1 MWDVGKFYEDD
12 EELDR
17 LLAQKAPP
25 DSPMPPPPPPPR
37 RVVAPMEV
45 PQPEDRLKLP
55 EVDPSELQ
63 QARDADSEEMFR
75 QGIGEASRRI
85 LEGLTHTRVEP
96 YMKGPANAEAKVMD
110 ANKAARAE
118 ALKRLELEM
127 RGEKFDP
134 EVERKKLSL
143 REKELESLDK
153 YRTGGVDERKAERQ
167 RRAAKDAADADYRAK
182 LLALKAKKGSG
193 PHKPT
198 TAERRQAIR
207 ENALK
212 PRDGW
217 EPIVADAPVFRSPQ
231 QAEKFDAAEAA
242 FGALQNHRAHA
253 AEAMK
258 KFHAAKTV
266 KEKDAALAVVNQQMA
281 NIASKL
287 RVAEGL
293 NNTDAANH
301 AVDTM
306 LSLTNGSVVNLRNM
320 ANEGRLDA
328 ILNSAIESAQTN
340 LDTLAKSNNLRRA
353 KGGGSHE
360 AAGPKTVSISN
371 GKETLQL
378 EDPTEEDLAEAE
390 AEGYRRV
397 D

>member
-17 LLAQKAPP
+17 LLAQKEAVS
-25 DSPMPPPPPPPR
+25 SPMPPPPPPPR
-37 RVVAPMEV
+37 RVVVPVDV
-45 PQPEDRLKLP
+45 PQPDAPQLP
-55 EVDPSELQ
+55 EVDVGELQ
-63 QARDADSEEMFR
+63 QARDADEEELFR
-75 QGIGEASRRI
+75 QGIGDASRRI
-85 LEGLTHTRVEP
+85 LQGLTHTRIEP
-96 YMKGPANAEAKVMD
+96 YTKGPANAEARVMD

-118 ALKRLELEM
+118 ALKRLEIEM
-127 RGEKFDP
+127 RGEGFDP
-134 EVERKKLSL
+134 ELERQKLDL
-143 REKELESLDK
+143 RRKELDSLDT
-153 YRTGGVDERKAERQ
+153 YRKGGVDEREAERQ

-198 TAERRQAIR
+198 TAERRQAMR